1 MMGDTEDGSAAT
13 EFRRGWPVLLAAT
26 LGSAVGL
33 STLPFYSLGSFIAP
47 LQAEFGWGR
56 GDIASSFLY
65 TTVVLAII
73 APLLGLLVDRIGV
86 RPVALVSIPLFAGT
100 LVLLSRFSGSLG
112 SFHALFAL
120 AALVGGGA
128 TPINY
133 TRAVNAS
140 FDHARGIA
148 LGISLAGI
156 GVAAIALPV
165 MLVQVNAAHGWRTG
179 FLVLA
184 GLALVPWP
192 FVLLGLRSPPPVQR
206 QKTARVGAGDALTT
220 GVFWTMAIG
229 FAAVAIAVSA
239 LIVHMM
245 PLLRDAGLDAM
256 SAARTASLIGIG
268 VLVGR
273 IGIGWLID
281 RIFAPH
287 VAGVMFAVTA
297 VGCLLL
303 VEGGPA
309 LAPVAAL
316 AIGLSLGAE
325 VDLMAYL
332 TARYFGMA
340 RYAFVYGIIYS
351 LFALGGAVG
360 PTLAGI
366 VFDRT
371 GTYDTVI
378 WGAVSLLLGA
388 ATAIGR
394 LPRFDKF
401 RTPGEPGDGA
411 AMAPRFAR

>member
-309 LAPVAAL
+309 MAPVAAL